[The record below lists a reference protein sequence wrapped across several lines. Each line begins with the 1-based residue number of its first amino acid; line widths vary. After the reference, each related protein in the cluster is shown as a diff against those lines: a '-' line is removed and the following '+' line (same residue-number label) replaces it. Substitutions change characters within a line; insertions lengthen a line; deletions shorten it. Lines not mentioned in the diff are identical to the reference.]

1 MLPTDKPEIGTFR
14 GDYAKHADFCEA
26 LQKDMKTLY
35 LLVFLLTANHNQ
47 AERCFT
53 STVEESFKGQFVFKE
68 FVRTWIKQSMIRNAI
83 GIVSPAT
90 ASSSEHRDLWGPR
103 QQTTHE
109 DSEINV
115 VIHLLPL
122 ERFVF
127 VMTILERYSVCECSL
142 LLACSTKEVAQAQW
156 RALSHLPALT
166 LSFRELTREYC
177 G

>member
-1 MLPTDKPEIGTFR
+1 
-14 GDYAKHADFCEA
+14 
-26 LQKDMKTLY
+26 
-35 LLVFLLTANHNQ
+35 
-47 AERCFT
+47 
-53 STVEESFKGQFVFKE
+53 
-68 FVRTWIKQSMIRNAI
+68 MIRNAL
-83 GIVSPAT
+83 GIVSPAA
-90 ASSSEHRDLWGPR
+90 ASSSEHRELWSPR

-127 VMTILERYSVCECSL
+127 VMTILEHYSVCECSL

-156 RALSHLPALT
+156 RALSQLPALT